1 MENLNLIRS
10 KIFNDKFGYNK
21 YSWVMDF
28 RFSDILEQEVALAG
42 EINGKDENIVLI
54 DVFGEQVNIDF

>member
-54 DVFGEQVNIDF
+54 DVFGEPVNIDF